1 MHTEQVEAD
10 SGFAS
15 EQHLH
20 VHPSAEAGFTAT
32 PPKEMTLVGACVVMG
47 GVVVVVGG
55 VVVALAVVGLASSV
69 LPPRLKAP
77 PKENGSEDD
86 EDGVDSEKEGTGCV
100 VDVVSVVFGCELLSL
115 PLVVVLSFGD
125 SAGLDWGAAKEKEG
139 VNDEEGEV
147 KLSEEP
153 DGVEKENGVAVVEVA
168 DVVVGALESVG
179 ANGLLSGAKENGGGA
194 GGESVPAVKGDGE
207 GSKVG
212 VGKVGAGPEGR
223 GKPVV
228 VAGGVERPPPVMA
241 VRRGEIILLS
251 PPLMF
256 R

>member
-1 MHTEQVEAD
+1 
-10 SGFAS
+10 
-15 EQHLH
+15 
-20 VHPSAEAGFTAT
+20 
-32 PPKEMTLVGACVVMG
+32 
-47 GVVVVVGG
+47 
-55 VVVALAVVGLASSV
+55 
-69 LPPRLKAP
+69 
-77 PKENGSEDD
+77 
-86 EDGVDSEKEGTGCV
+86 
-100 VDVVSVVFGCELLSL
+100 
-115 PLVVVLSFGD
+115 
-125 SAGLDWGAAKEKEG
+125 
-139 VNDEEGEV
+139 
-147 KLSEEP
+147 
-153 DGVEKENGVAVVEVA
+153 VEKEKAGVEGVVVA

-179 ANGLLSGAKENGGGA
+179 AKGLLSGAKENGGGEERE
-194 GGESVPAVKGDGE
+194 GVPAVKGDGE